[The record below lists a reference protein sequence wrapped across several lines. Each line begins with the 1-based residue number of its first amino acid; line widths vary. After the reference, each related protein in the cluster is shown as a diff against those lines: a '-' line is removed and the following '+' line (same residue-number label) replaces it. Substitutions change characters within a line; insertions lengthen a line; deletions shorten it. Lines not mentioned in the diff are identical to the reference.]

1 MLCGVAKKKKV
12 KIIKPTRLNQ
22 EEGQWRGMILP
33 QRTFGNVWRHFG
45 LSQKSGR
52 AVLLEL
58 GMKGRHVAEHRTDA
72 KDGTCFKECQLRQG

>member
-1 MLCGVAKKKKV
+1 MEGHDFAPEDIWQCLETFWIVT
-12 KIIKPTRLNQ
+12 KI
-22 EEGQWRGMILP
+22 
-33 QRTFGNVWRHFG
+33 
-45 LSQKSGR
+45 GR